1 MTLVAFWFLI
11 LTVLWVGFFL
21 LEGFDFGV
29 GMLHGVVGRDEP
41 GRRAVIS
48 TIAPVWD
55 GNEVWL
61 VVAAAGTFA
70 AFPGWYATMFSGFY
84 PVVLVVLVALILRGV
99 AFEFRGHSETD
110 RGRRVW
116 GTALTVGS
124 ALVPLGLGIV
134 LGGLLGGVPI
144 DAQQEFV
151 GGLGDLLSPYALAT
165 GVTLTLLCLLHGA
178 AYLSLRT
185 TGAALHARARR
196 VSRRLA
202 PVTALAVLGFC
213 TWTRVVSGN
222 GFLLSLTELGA
233 VLAAIGAAVL
243 VRGPRAGAAFAATSV
258 TTAAVVAALFGE
270 LYPRVMVSS
279 LGAANDLTAQ
289 NTASGSYSLTVMT
302 VVLAVL
308 LPVVLVY
315 QGWTYH
321 VFRSRLGG
329 PPVGG
334 DESGAVVPV
343 PRRAEAA
350 EDVPAAGVPTAP
362 AEGPSRP
369 PVGSGPGDGRT
380 WRRPTGGVA
389 PARRVVLGGL
399 ASLGAWLLLRQM
411 VVSRAHPR

>member
-1 MTLVAFWFLI
+1 MTLVAFWFLV
-11 LTVLWVGFFL
+11 LTVLWMGFLL

-29 GMLHGVVGRDEP
+29 GMLHGAVGRDEP
-41 GRRAVIS
+41 GRRAVIA

-61 VVAAAGTFA
+61 IVATAATFA

-99 AFEFRGHSETD
+99 AFEFRSHSDSD
-110 RGRRVW
+110 RARRIW
-116 GTALTVGS
+116 GGALTAGS
-124 ALVPLGLGIV
+124 AVIPLGLGIV

-151 GGLGDLLSPYALAT
+151 GDLGDLLAPYALAT

-185 TGAALHARARR
+185 AGAALHARARR
-196 VSRRLA
+196 AARGLA

-213 TWTRVVSGN
+213 IWTRVVAGD
-222 GFLLSLTELGA
+222 GFLLSFVELAA
-233 VLAAIGAAVL
+233 VLAAITAAVL
-243 VRGPRAGAAFAATSV
+243 VRGDRPGAAFAATSV
-258 TTAAVVAALFGE
+258 TMAAVVASIFTE

-289 NTASGSYSLTVMT
+289 NTASASYALTVMT

-321 VFRSRLGG
+321 VFRGRLRG
-329 PPVGG
+329 PQVGG
-334 DESGAVVPV
+334 DEPGPVVPV
-343 PRRAEAA
+343 PRRERSSAGSTVGRGLAPTGRPA
-350 EDVPAAGVPTAP
+350 PPSVAAGAVDGGRQRRRTDGAAP
-362 AEGPSRP
+362 I
-369 PVGSGPGDGRT
+369 GRLAA
-380 WRRPTGGVA
+380 GGIVS
-389 PARRVVLGGL
+389 L
-399 ASLGAWLLLRQM
+399 AVWLLIRQM
-411 VVSRAHPR
+411 LVSRAHPQ